1 MAQVIMD
8 SSEYLFR
15 VLIVGDTGVGKSCFL
30 LRFTENRFKD
40 QHNVTIGVEFG
51 AKTLSIEGHLVKLQI
66 WDTAGQESF
75 RSITRSF
82 YRKADGVLLM
92 YDVTDALSFAN
103 CTSWV
108 QEIQEN
114 VPEQGNVLYLVG
126 NQVDAEDRQV
136 TLEEAQALVQSCGLS
151 GCKETSAKTG
161 YNVDT
166 VFQEFGKIMLDR
178 LISHRGSVK
187 SEQSTLSLQPNT
199 TKKNKKC
206 C

>member
-1 MAQVIMD
+1 MAD
-8 SSEYLFR
+8 TEYLFR

-51 AKTLSIEGHLVKLQI
+51 AKSLSVEGRVVKLQI

-92 YDVTDALSFAN
+92 YDITNEQSFNN
-103 CTSWV
+103 CSSWI

-126 NQVDAEDRQV
+126 NQVDAESREV
-136 TLEEAQALVQSCGLS
+136 TVQQAQALTQQYKLS
-151 GCKETSAKTG
+151 GYKETSAKTG
-161 YNVDT
+161 ENVET
-166 VFQEFGKIMLDR
+166 VFQEFAKILVDR
-178 LISHRGSVK
+178 ALYQNAPAK
-187 SEQSTLSLQPNT
+187 SSTSTLSLKSTPS

>member
-1 MAQVIMD
+1 MD
-8 SSEYLFR
+8 DSEYLFR

-51 AKTLSIEGHLVKLQI
+51 AKTLSIDGRLVKLQI

-92 YDVTDALSFAN
+92 YDVTNAQSFEN
-103 CTSWV
+103 CASWV
-108 QEIQEN
+108 REIQEN

-136 TLEEAQALVQSCGLS
+136 TLEEAQAFAQSCGLS
-151 GCKETSAKTG
+151 GCRETSAKTG

-166 VFQEFGKIMLDR
+166 VFQEFGRVMLERLLAQDR
-178 LISHRGSVK
+178 PAK
-187 SEQSTLSLQPNT
+187 PEQSTRTLQSSLQE
-199 TKKNKKC
+199 KSKKC

>member
-1 MAQVIMD
+1 MD
-8 SSEYLFR
+8 DSEYLFR

-51 AKTLSIEGHLVKLQI
+51 AKTLSIDGRLVKLQI

-92 YDVTDALSFAN
+92 YDVTNAQSFEN
-103 CTSWV
+103 CASWV
-108 QEIQEN
+108 REIQEN

-136 TLEEAQALVQSCGLS
+136 TLEEAQAFVQSCGLS
-151 GCKETSAKTG
+151 GCRETSAKTG

-166 VFQEFGKIMLDR
+166 VFQEFGRVMLERLLAQDR
-178 LISHRGSVK
+178 PAK
-187 SEQSTLSLQPNT
+187 PEQSTRSLQPSLQE
-199 TKKNKKC
+199 KSKKC

>member
-1 MAQVIMD
+1 MD
-8 SSEYLFR
+8 DSDYLFR

-51 AKTLSIEGHLVKLQI
+51 AKSLSVDGHMVKLQI

-92 YDVTDALSFAN
+92 YDVADSQSFAN
-103 CTSWV
+103 CTSWIR
-108 QEIQEN
+108 EIQEN
-114 VPEQGNVLYLVG
+114 VSAQGNVLYLVG
-126 NQVDAEDRQV
+126 NQVDSEEREVTFQEGQTLAESQK
-136 TLEEAQALVQSCGLS
+136 LS
-151 GCKETSAKTG
+151 GFRETSAKTG
-161 YNVDT
+161 LNVDE
-166 VFQEFGKIMLDR
+166 VFQEFAKILLNR
-178 LISHRGSVK
+178 AATQTVSEK
-187 SEQSTLSLQPNT
+187 SELTSISLQPRVS
-199 TKKNKKC
+199 TKKNNKC

>member
-1 MAQVIMD
+1 MD
-8 SSEYLFR
+8 DSEYLFR

-51 AKTLSIEGHLVKLQI
+51 AKSLSVDGHVVKLQI

-92 YDVTDALSFAN
+92 YDVTNSQSFAN
-103 CTSWV
+103 CASWI
-108 QEIQEN
+108 QEIHEN

-126 NQVDAEDRQV
+126 NQVDSEEREV
-136 TLEEAQALVQSCGLS
+136 TLQEAQALVSSQKLS
-151 GCKETSAKTG
+151 GFRETSAKTG
-161 YNVDT
+161 LNVDE
-166 VFQEFGKIMLDR
+166 VFQEFAKILLYR
-178 LISHRGSVK
+178 AATQTIAVK
-187 SEQSTLSLQPNT
+187 SELTTISLQPRVQPKRN
-199 TKKNKKC
+199 NKC

>member
-1 MAQVIMD
+1 MD
-8 SSEYLFR
+8 DSEYLFR

-51 AKTLSIEGHLVKLQI
+51 AKSLSVDGHVIKLQI

-92 YDVTDALSFAN
+92 YDVTNPESFSN
-103 CTSWV
+103 CQSWIR
-108 QEIQEN
+108 EIQEN
-114 VPEQGNVLYLVG
+114 VSEQGNVLYLVG
-126 NQVDAEDRQV
+126 NQVDAEQREV
-136 TLEEAQALVQSCGLS
+136 TVQEAQSLTESFKLS
-151 GCKETSAKTG
+151 GFKETSAKTG
-161 YNVDT
+161 LNVDE
-166 VFQEFGKIMLDR
+166 VFQEFSRIL
-178 LISHRGSVK
+178 LHRAVTPNVPAK
-187 SEQSTLSLQPNT
+187 TETATVSLQPRLPS
-199 TKKNKKC
+199 KKNNKC